1 MEFVFRRDD
10 DQGTR
15 IFQQVVDRFQL
26 LQTRTNAV
34 ILQDAQNFL
43 PAQFGFDKVAP
54 FNSLHVY
61 AYRVDLGDNFN
72 ADKSR
77 FRHIHLQID

>member
-1 MEFVFRRDD
+1 
-10 DQGTR
+10 
-15 IFQQVVDRFQL
+15 
-26 LQTRTNAV
+26 
-34 ILQDAQNFL
+34 
-43 PAQFGFDKVAP
+43 
-54 FNSLHVY
+54 LHVY